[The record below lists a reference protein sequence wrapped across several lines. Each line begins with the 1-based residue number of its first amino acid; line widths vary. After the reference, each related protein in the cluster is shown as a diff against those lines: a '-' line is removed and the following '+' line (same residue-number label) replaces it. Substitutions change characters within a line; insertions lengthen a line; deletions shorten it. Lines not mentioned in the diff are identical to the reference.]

1 MDNPFTW
8 DYMTTPRD
16 VDQVFDVFGIA
27 FLVVFGLGF
36 VASLVL
42 YNHGAGRFTRHPIA
56 RRAIRRVTGI
66 ATGVFGAGLF
76 FFGIRALQIN
86 PFTFG
91 LPLWMWLSAAAALAT
106 AGYAVY
112 YARTVY
118 PAQRRAYEQHRLKQ
132 QYLRPRAADA
142 RAGASRKPP
151 ARAARPARRQR

>member
-16 VDQVFDVFGIA
+16 VDQVFDIFGVA

-36 VASLVL
+36 LASLIL
-42 YNHGAGRFTRHPIA
+42 YNNRAGRLSQHPIA
-56 RRAIRRVTGI
+56 RRALRRVAAIG
-66 ATGVFGAGLF
+66 TGVFGAGLF

-91 LPLWMWLSAAAALAT
+91 LPLWMWLSVLAALVM

-118 PAQRRAYEQHRLKQ
+118 PAQRQAYEQHRLKQ
-132 QYLRPRAADA
+132 QYLRPAAAA
-142 RAGASRKPP
+142 RGSARRGLP
-151 ARAARPARRQR
+151 ARAARPARRR